1 MTEGQTPRRLCRTV
15 SAHLLGGLLWM
26 GLVDVAIRRSHRLDR
41 MVPGAT
47 HLLEEAGALEQL
59 APPPDFFGGRS
70 MTADDLLFRDRR
82 HAGRVLATHLEQYR
96 GRAGLL
102 VLALPRGG
110 VAVGFEVARELRAPL
125 DIFVVRKLGVPGHE
139 EYAMGAIASGGVK
152 FLNPMPGLTVRP
164 EAIAAVVERE
174 QAELVR
180 REHLY
185 RKQRPAVPLQ
195 GRTVIVVD
203 DGLATGSTMQAAV
216 LAIRQQHPLHLAVA
230 VPVGALD
237 TCAALRQQAD
247 DVICA
252 ATPEPFRAVGLW
264 YQEFPQATDDEV
276 CALLEEARREHA
288 IATRLSG
295 H

>member
-1 MTEGQTPRRLCRTV
+1 MTVVNLP
-15 SAHLLGGLLWM
+15 
-26 GLVDVAIRRSHRLDR
+26 
-41 MVPGAT
+41 
-47 HLLEEAGALEQL
+47 
-59 APPPDFFGGRS
+59 
-70 MTADDLLFRDRR
+70 FRDRR
-82 HAGRVLATHLEQYR
+82 HAGRVLAGKLEQYR

-139 EYAMGAIASGGVK
+139 EYAMGAIASGDVK
-152 FLNPMPGLTVRP
+152 VMNPMPGFTVRP

-185 RKQRPAVPLQ
+185 RQQRPAVPLQ

-216 LAIRQQHPLHLAVA
+216 LAIRQQHPLHVTVA
-230 VPVGALD
+230 VPVAARD

-247 DVICA
+247 EVICA
-252 ATPEPFRAVGLW
+252 ETPEPFRAVGLW
-264 YQEFPQATDDEV
+264 YQNFPQATDDEV
-276 CALLEEARREHA
+276 CALLEEAQREHA
-288 IATRLSG
+288 MATRLSG

>member
-1 MTEGQTPRRLCRTV
+1 
-15 SAHLLGGLLWM
+15 
-26 GLVDVAIRRSHRLDR
+26 
-41 MVPGAT
+41 
-47 HLLEEAGALEQL
+47 
-59 APPPDFFGGRS
+59 
-70 MTADDLLFRDRR
+70 MTAVNLPFRDRR
-82 HAGRVLATHLEQYR
+82 HAGRVLAGKLEQYR

-152 FLNPMPGLTVRP
+152 VMNPMPGLTVSP
-164 EAIAAVVERE
+164 EVIAAVVERE

-180 REHLY
+180 REQLY
-185 RKQRPAVPLQ
+185 RKQRPAIPLE

-216 LAIRQQHPLHLAVA
+216 MAIRQKHPLYLAAA
-230 VPVGALD
+230 VPVGARD

-247 DVICA
+247 EVICA
-252 ATPEPFRAVGLW
+252 ESPEPFRAVGLW
-264 YQEFPQATDDEV
+264 YQEFPQATDEEV
-276 CALLEEARREHA
+276 CALLEEARHEHA
-288 IATRLSG
+288 IAIRLSG
-295 H
+295 D

>member
-1 MTEGQTPRRLCRTV
+1 
-15 SAHLLGGLLWM
+15 
-26 GLVDVAIRRSHRLDR
+26 
-41 MVPGAT
+41 
-47 HLLEEAGALEQL
+47 
-59 APPPDFFGGRS
+59 
-70 MTADDLLFRDRR
+70 MTAVNFPFRDRR
-82 HAGRVLATHLEQYR
+82 HAGRVLAGKLEPYR

-110 VAVGFEVARELRAPL
+110 VAVGFEVARELQAPL

-139 EYAMGAIASGGVK
+139 ECAMGAIASGGVK
-152 FLNPMPGLTVRP
+152 VMKPMPGLAVRP

-180 REHLY
+180 REQLY
-185 RKQRPAVPLQ
+185 RKQRRAVPIR
-195 GRTVIVVD
+195 GRTVLVVD
-203 DGLATGSTMQAAV
+203 DGLATGSTMQAAR

-237 TCAALRQQAD
+237 SCAALRQQAD
-247 DVICA
+247 DVMCA
-252 ATPEPFRAVGLW
+252 ETPEPFRAVGLW
-264 YQEFPQATDDEV
+264 YLDFPQATDDEV

-288 IATRLSG
+288 IATRLSA

>member
-1 MTEGQTPRRLCRTV
+1 
-15 SAHLLGGLLWM
+15 
-26 GLVDVAIRRSHRLDR
+26 
-41 MVPGAT
+41 
-47 HLLEEAGALEQL
+47 
-59 APPPDFFGGRS
+59 
-70 MTADDLLFRDRR
+70 MTAVNLPFRDRR

-96 GRAGLL
+96 SRAGVL

-110 VAVGFEVARELRAPL
+110 DAVGFEVARELRAPL

-152 FLNPMPGLTVRP
+152 VMNPMPGLTVSA
-164 EAIAAVVERE
+164 EAIAAVVARE

-180 REHLY
+180 REQLY
-185 RKQRPAVPLQ
+185 RKQRPAVLLR

-216 LAIRQQHPLHLAVA
+216 LAIRQQQPLYVVVA
-230 VPVGALD
+230 VPVGARD

-252 ATPEPFRAVGLW
+252 ETPEPFRAVGLW
-264 YQEFPQATDDEV
+264 YQEFPQATDEEV

>member
-1 MTEGQTPRRLCRTV
+1 MTVINLP
-15 SAHLLGGLLWM
+15 
-26 GLVDVAIRRSHRLDR
+26 
-41 MVPGAT
+41 
-47 HLLEEAGALEQL
+47 
-59 APPPDFFGGRS
+59 
-70 MTADDLLFRDRR
+70 FRDRR
-82 HAGRVLATHLEQYR
+82 HAGRVLATHLEHYR

-110 VAVGFEVARELRAPL
+110 VAVGFEVARALRAPL

-152 FLNPMPGLTVRP
+152 FLNPVPGLTVRP

-185 RKQRPAVPLQ
+185 RQQRPATPLQ
-195 GRTVIVVD
+195 SRTVIVVD

-230 VPVGALD
+230 VPVGARD
-237 TCAALRQQAD
+237 TCVALRQQAD
-247 DVICA
+247 EVICA

-264 YQEFPQATDDEV
+264 YQDFPQATDDEV
-276 CALLEEARREHA
+276 CALLEEARREHGM
-288 IATRLSG
+288 ATRLPG

>member
-1 MTEGQTPRRLCRTV
+1 MTVVNLP
-15 SAHLLGGLLWM
+15 
-26 GLVDVAIRRSHRLDR
+26 
-41 MVPGAT
+41 
-47 HLLEEAGALEQL
+47 
-59 APPPDFFGGRS
+59 
-70 MTADDLLFRDRR
+70 FRDRR

-110 VAVGFEVARELRAPL
+110 VAVGFEVARALRAPL

-152 FLNPMPGLTVRP
+152 FLNPMPGLTARP
-164 EAIAAVVERE
+164 EAIAAVVVRE

-185 RKQRPAVPLQ
+185 RQQRPATPLQ
-195 GRTVIVVD
+195 GRTIIVVD

-216 LAIRQQHPLHLAVA
+216 LAIRQQHPLHVAVA
-230 VPVGALD
+230 VPVGARD

-247 DVICA
+247 AVICA

-264 YQEFPQATDDEV
+264 YEEFPQATDDEV
-276 CALLEEARREHA
+276 CALLDEARREHA
-288 IATRLSG
+288 MAPRLYD